1 MEILFPALLVS
12 FRAGSGHVTQ
22 CWPVRPKGKTGG
34 EIGCG
39 EFFALLIKK
48 GRQSSFRL
56 WMRSLEFSRS
66 RDLEAKRMK
75 ANVLRISEQKERAW
89 VPDAITEQGNLLL

>member
-1 MEILFPALLVS
+1 M
-12 FRAGSGHVTQ
+12 
-22 CWPVRPKGKTGG
+22 
-34 EIGCG
+34 
-39 EFFALLIKK
+39 
-48 GRQSSFRL
+48 
-56 WMRSLEFSRS
+56 EFSRS